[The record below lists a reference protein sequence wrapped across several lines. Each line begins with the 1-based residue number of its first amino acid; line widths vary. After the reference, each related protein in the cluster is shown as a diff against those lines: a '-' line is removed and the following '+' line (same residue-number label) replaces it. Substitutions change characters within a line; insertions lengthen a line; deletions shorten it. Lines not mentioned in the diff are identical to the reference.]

1 MWNDRLATR
10 EATIPQ
16 RVRDGDAVQEVATDA
31 TLVVVDNIQTRRLQ
45 VQAVPNP
52 FTPNGDGINDA
63 IEFAFDLFLVLD
75 QIEVAVEILDLSGRR
90 VHRVGPVSRTAG
102 QTKLGW
108 DGRDAAG
115 HLLAPGLYL
124 YRLQVAA
131 DQTSTETLGVL
142 SLVY

>member
-1 MWNDRLATR
+1 MAMQCRKWLRT
-10 EATIPQ
+10 Q
-16 RVRDGDAVQEVATDA
+16 RWS
-31 TLVVVDNIQTRRLQ
+31 VVDNIQPRRLQ
-45 VQAVPNP
+45 VQATPNP

-90 VHRVGPVSRTAG
+90 MHRVGPVSRTAG
-102 QTKLGW
+102 QTKLKW

-131 DQTSTETLGVL
+131 DQTSAETLGVL

>member
-31 TLVVVDNIQTRRLQ
+31 TLVVVDDIQTLHLQ

-90 VHRVGPVSRTAG
+90 MHRVGPVSRTAG
-102 QTKLGW
+102 QTKLAW
-108 DGRDAAG
+108 DGRDASG

-131 DQTSTETLGVL
+131 DRTSTETLGVL